1 MKPKEQDEA
10 EIKKRLGAGD
20 GSHWYDQ
27 QANPCHEIE
36 NKSKPG
42 EWRVVTKTDA
52 KKLNLLPSVTN
63 IMGRCD
69 SKPGLDDWKR
79 NQIFDALRKEE
90 VLEAML
96 VAVRAGEGG
105 GEIAFNAI
113 CKEIDEEAREK
124 AKSAADLG
132 AKFHHLAELL
142 TETIRPGNLV
152 LTDKTG
158 LTPRQIIACYKMF
171 EASIVKDLREHM
183 IAGGVT
189 LMNERSI
196 VWNEL
201 VGGVEYGVGGRLD
214 LIANVTANVARSLTS
229 LHQILSSCPENAAM
243 IHDRINRGLDINI
256 LIDWKTRKP
265 YRGKKTPEIP
275 SFPMYPSDPGQ
286 LAAYANGVKRV
297 MAMPI
302 HLCISLIVPS
312 DYIAAE
318 EGATVPF
325 SKPVHRVF
333 SPSITE
339 AGLKY
344 FHSCIQHWQ
353 YEEEISGGD
362 FAPVVIEE

>member
-20 GSHWYDQ
+20 GSHWYNQ
-27 QANPCHEIE
+27 KAEPCHEIE

-42 EWRVVTKTDA
+42 EWRAVTKSDA

-79 NQIFDALRKEE
+79 NQIFDAIRKPE
-90 VLEAML
+90 VLERML
-96 VAVRAGEGG
+96 ACHGDDVQ
-105 GEIAFNAI
+105 FNAI

-124 AKSAADLG
+124 SKAAADLG
-132 AKFHHLAELL
+132 SKFHHLAELM
-142 TETIRPGNLV
+142 TEVVQPGALI
-152 LTDKTG
+152 LMDKTG
-158 LTPRQIIACYKMF
+158 MTPQQVAASCRMF

-183 IAGGVT
+183 ILGGVT

-201 VGGVEYGVGGRLD
+201 VGGIEYGVGGRLD
-214 LIANVTANVARSLTS
+214 LIATVTANVARSLTS
-229 LHQILSSCPENAAM
+229 LHQILSSCPENAAL
-243 IHDRINRGLDINI
+243 IHDRINRGLDTNI

-275 SFPMYPSDPGQ
+275 SFPIYPSDPGQ
-286 LAAYANGVKRV
+286 LAAYGNGVKR
-297 MAMPI
+297 ALALPI
-302 HLCISLIVPS
+302 HLCISLVVPS
-312 DYIAAE
+312 DFIAAE
-318 EGATVPF
+318 EGVIVPF

-333 SPSITE
+333 SPAIID

-353 YEEEISGGD
+353 HEETIAGSD
-362 FAPVVIEE
+362 FAPVVIED